1 MIAAEAL
8 AAGLDTPTLRELAG
22 LPRNAD
28 THEIRDA
35 FAQALAEAGI
45 GLPDQALAERHAL
58 RRAAAKLVEGE
69 ITPSDLAATDWTEN
83 GGRDRGGTV
92 VPGADPVLRVLRGV
106 CAGARPADLGD
117 QTARGCPHPDVVP
130 GEPSWVLTPPALVFA
145 GHGRHGTE
153 SECRSSCRI
162 RMSRASRGS

>member
-69 ITPSDLAATDWTEN
+69 ITPSDLAATDWTETEAETAAEQSFLALIPSCACCVEYAL
-83 GGRDRGGTV
+83 GLDRQTGVTRLREAALTLTSSQV
-92 VPGADPVLRVLRGV
+92 NRPG
-106 CAGARPADLGD
+106 C
-117 QTARGCPHPDVVP
+117 
-130 GEPSWVLTPPALVFA
+130 
-145 GHGRHGTE
+145 
-153 SECRSSCRI
+153 
-162 RMSRASRGS
+162 